1 MLRGAV
7 AATTLLL
14 GLGAVQFVGT
24 IAGADAAT
32 DHLVTLTGTT
42 AMDPVRWLVPRGD
55 TVSFR
60 NSLPALRLPG
70 VTSQPQVRVQF
81 TDGRTSLL
89 LNPGEKSG
97 PVQVTRETWYYAMP
111 VVGGM
116 SPAGLGD
123 MGSRARDASARVV
136 GPPTTAPAD
145 DSGGRVPPGQAKK
158 RTPTPAATGTAARAG
173 SGSDPGHDAD
183 DTPAATSGPPSP
195 AATSPA
201 AGPTSGPLDAIARQ
215 EPRVPP
221 AASGGGGRP
230 ATRSAW
236 LGGGLLVLLVLW
248 PLVVRA
254 LLHERR
260 RTAY

>member
-14 GLGAVQFVGT
+14 GLWAVQFVGT

-42 AMDPVRWLVPRGD
+42 AMDPVRWLVPKGD

-60 NSLPALRLPG
+60 NSLPALHLPG
-70 VTSQPQVRVQF
+70 LTSQPQVRVQF

-89 LNPGEKSG
+89 LDPGEKSG

-111 VVGGM
+111 VVGGTF
-116 SPAGLGD
+116 PVGLGD
-123 MGSRARDASARVV
+123 MGYLAPDASAPVV
-136 GPPTTAPAD
+136 EPPTTAAAGGT
-145 DSGGRVPPGQAKK
+145 GGRVPPGQAKK
-158 RTPTPAATGTAARAG
+158 RTPSPSATGTAAPAG
-173 SGSDPGHDAD
+173 SGADPGHDAD
-183 DTPAATSGPPSP
+183 DTPGTPSTSPSAATASP
-195 AATSPA
+195 AASPT
-201 AGPTSGPLDAIARQ
+201 GGPLDAIARQ
-215 EPRVPP
+215 DPQVPP

-230 ATRSAW
+230 AARSAW
-236 LGGGLLVLLVLW
+236 LGGGLLVLLILW
-248 PLVVRA
+248 TLVVRA

>member
-42 AMDPVRWLVPRGD
+42 AMNPVRWLVPKGD

-60 NSLPALRLPG
+60 NSLPALHLPG
-70 VTSQPQVRVQF
+70 LSGQPQVRVQF
-81 TDGRTSLL
+81 TDGRTPLL
-89 LNPGEKSG
+89 LNPAEKSG
-97 PVQVTRETWYYAMP
+97 PVRVTSETWYYAMP

-116 SPAGLGD
+116 FPVGLGD
-123 MGSRARDASARVV
+123 MGYLAPDASAPVV
-136 GPPTTAPAD
+136 EPPTTAPAD
-145 DSGGRVPPGQAKK
+145 GSGGRVPPGQVKK
-158 RTPTPAATGTAARAG
+158 RTPSPAATTRAGTAAQPG

-183 DTPAATSGPPSP
+183 DTPSTSPSP
-195 AATSPA
+195 ATASPA
-201 AGPTSGPLDAIARQ
+201 ASPTSGPLDAIARQ
-215 EPRVPP
+215 DPQVPP

-230 ATRSAW
+230 AARSAW
-236 LGGGLLVLLVLW
+236 LGGGLLVLLALW
-248 PLVVRA
+248 TLVVRA

-260 RTAY
+260 RTL